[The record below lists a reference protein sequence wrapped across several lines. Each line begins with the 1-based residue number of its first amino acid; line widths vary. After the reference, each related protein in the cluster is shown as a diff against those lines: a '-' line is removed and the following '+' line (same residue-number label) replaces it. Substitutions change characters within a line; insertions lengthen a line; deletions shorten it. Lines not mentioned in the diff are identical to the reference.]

1 MRGLL
6 MVERIKDIIEDYIL
20 DSLYENYDKVVVDNF
35 LKHFN
40 EDLVSASLLED
51 VEHLLESVKYRVD
64 DLIEEVKFEDKD
76 EDEETDR

>member
-1 MRGLL
+1 

-20 DSLYENYDKVVVDNF
+20 DSLYENYDKVVVDKF
-35 LKHFN
+35 LEKFN

-51 VEHLLESVKYRVD
+51 IEHLMESAEYRVD